1 MTVAILLLACLVL
14 AAAVVA
20 LGVALRE
27 VRMRVRALETH
38 RPMVEEIAQRLSRD
52 HGGDGLVTGASA
64 PSSTSG
70 DAGAPSS
77 TSGDASAPSSTND
90 YVITRL
96 GNEPDDEPAP
106 VLETKLFAD
115 VVLRE
120 AVVKAASLA
129 YGVRRGLSPA
139 NRNRIW
145 FEMRREVKR
154 ARKERKAEEREA
166 IREYRAR
173 RRNAVQESEAA

>member
-14 AAAVVA
+14 AAAVGA
-20 LGVALRE
+20 LLVALRQLTS
-27 VRMRVRALETH
+27 RLEA
-38 RPMVEEIAQRLSRD
+38 VER
-52 HGGDGLVTGASA
+52 GLVTG
-64 PSSTSG
+64 
-70 DAGAPSS
+70 AGAPSS
-77 TSGDASAPSSTND
+77 TSGPWVEAVTEE

-96 GNEPDDEPAP
+96 GDEPDEQPAP
-106 VLETKLFAD
+106 TLETRLFAD

-120 AVVKAASLA
+120 TVVRAASLA

>member
-1 MTVAILLLACLVL
+1 MVVAILLLACLLL
-14 AAAVVA
+14 AGAVVA
-20 LGVALRE
+20 LAVALRRLGGRLADLESRTRVQE
-27 VRMRVRALETH
+27 VA
-38 RPMVEEIAQRLSRD
+38 PQPSRD
-52 HGGDGLVTGASA
+52 HRDQVAGDGVETGAS
-64 PSSTSG
+64 PSASTDVG
-70 DAGAPSS
+70 
-77 TSGDASAPSSTND
+77 NE

-96 GNEPDDEPAP
+96 GDVPDEPVAMI
-106 VLETKLFAD
+106 EGRLFAD

-120 AVVKAASLA
+120 SVVKAASWAHGL
-129 YGVRRGLSPA
+129 RQGLSPA

-173 RRNAVQESEAA
+173 RRAGVGQQEESAA

>member
-1 MTVAILLLACLVL
+1 V
-14 AAAVVA
+14 
-20 LGVALRE
+20 
-27 VRMRVRALETH
+27 
-38 RPMVEEIAQRLSRD
+38 VEEVAQRPSRD
-52 HGGDGLVTGASA
+52 PVSDEF
-64 PSSTSG
+64 
-70 DAGAPSS
+70 
-77 TSGDASAPSSTND
+77 
-90 YVITRL
+90 VITRL
-96 GNEPDDEPAP
+96 GEEPEEPAP
-106 VLETKLFAD
+106 TLETKLFAD

-120 AVVKAASLA
+120 TVVKAASLA

-173 RRNAVQESEAA
+173 RRSAVQESEAA

>member
-1 MTVAILLLACLVL
+1 
-14 AAAVVA
+14 
-20 LGVALRE
+20 
-27 VRMRVRALETH
+27 
-38 RPMVEEIAQRLSRD
+38 
-52 HGGDGLVTGASA
+52 
-64 PSSTSG
+64 
-70 DAGAPSS
+70 
-77 TSGDASAPSSTND
+77 
-90 YVITRL
+90 VITRL
-96 GNEPDDEPAP
+96 GDPEAEADNEPGPT
-106 VLETKLFAD
+106 LETKLFAD

-120 AVVKAASLA
+120 TVVKAASLA

-154 ARKERKAEEREA
+154 ARKERRAEEREA